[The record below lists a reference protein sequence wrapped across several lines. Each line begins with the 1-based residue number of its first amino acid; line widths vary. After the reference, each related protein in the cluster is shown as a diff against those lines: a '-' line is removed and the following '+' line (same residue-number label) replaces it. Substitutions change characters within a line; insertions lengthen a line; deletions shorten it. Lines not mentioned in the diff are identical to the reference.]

1 MLFYKIVG
9 QNIRKYRQL
18 RGYSLQDIAE
28 EIGVIAK
35 TVQRYEMG
43 EIRMDVPRLGDIAK
57 SLGVKTSDLVAGT

>member
-28 EIGVIAK
+28 EN
-35 TVQRYEMG
+35 
-43 EIRMDVPRLGDIAK
+43 
-57 SLGVKTSDLVAGT
+57 VKLK